1 MNSHHYNKKV
11 HPSHRRPIICLQTKK
26 ENSLKKTNTH
36 EEVFYLANKW
46 IEQARQ
52 AVQNLTNQ
60 QTHASQEDRQ
70 KELELVQHSIQAAYE
85 QSTPEEEEQ
94 VRELENQLNKHL

>member
-1 MNSHHYNKKV
+1 MFRQHNKKV
-11 HPSHRRPIICLQTKK
+11 HPSHRRPIVRLQTKT
-26 ENSLKKTNTH
+26 ENCPKKTHIH
-36 EEVFYLANKW
+36 EEGFNLANKW

-52 AVQNLTNQ
+52 AVQSLTNQ

-85 QSTPEEEEQ
+85 QSTPDEEEQ

>member
-1 MNSHHYNKKV
+1 M
-11 HPSHRRPIICLQTKK
+11 
-26 ENSLKKTNTH
+26 
-36 EEVFYLANKW
+36 ANKW

-85 QSTPEEEEQ
+85 QSTPEEEDQ